1 VSAVQADVVGE
12 QLVLDV
18 RPLVVPPHVEG
29 ASIQERFESF
39 HHLNSWVLVALERLT
54 EDALRHGRSRL
65 GIKHFVEVLR
75 WQYGRQTTG
84 DEFRLNNNYSSRYVR
99 LMLRRHPDWAEHFQ
113 TRELLTE

>member
-1 VSAVQADVVGE
+1 MTAVQADVVGE

-18 RPLVVPPHVEG
+18 RPLVVPPHVDG
-29 ASIQERFESF
+29 ATIQERFESF
-39 HHLNSWVLVALERLT
+39 HALNGWVLTALERLT
-54 EDALRHGRSRL
+54 EDALAHGRHRL

-99 LMLRRHPDWAEHFQ
+99 LLLDLHPDWAAHFNL
-113 TRELLTE
+113 RELLAE